1 MKSRAFAKACAAVL
15 AAVLSLPHAAQSAD
29 SALLGT
35 EWTLKVLQGVAV
47 DSGATIKFEA
57 DKVTGTSGC
66 NSYWAA
72 IDYGD
77 AKALDI
83 GPPQSVRVY
92 CPGRSKME
100 RAFFAALETIT
111 TFDADG
117 KSLKL
122 NLDDG
127 DVFLEFA
134 K

>member
-1 MKSRAFAKACAAVL
+1 MRWTVSLAVL
-15 AAVLSLPHAAQSAD
+15 FAVAALGQATAAD
-29 SALLGT
+29 GPPLLGT

-66 NSYWAA
+66 NNYWAA

-92 CPGRSKME
+92 CPGRSEME

-111 TFDADG
+111 TFAADG
-117 KSLKL
+117 NSLKL
-122 NLDDG
+122 ILDDG